1 MLGQPINVASINLAD
16 EGGSMRK
23 KRLFAFSLIIALS
36 ASFVT
41 LQINPARIAWAQ
53 DPKVKQDGFI
63 TGCSETV
70 IDALDECIQERFSKA
85 DMFFGYDRVTP
96 PTLHVNYF
104 VAETRSER
112 EAMAELEKGGWQVA
126 FYLVGR
132 RVLGPKPNF
141 TELSLLFPGQYPSI
155 INGPLAITAPSK
167 LEEREPDSARDLGMR
182 SSAILRS
189 VFNIEKMIEQFELP
203 EPMSIWDDAQ
213 KAMLEFEK
221 RDQYDFSSG
230 KWSIA
235 ARPIRAKES
244 CLKCHTGYPATTPG
258 HPRKVDIFGGAAT
271 RPAPPKVGDALG
283 VAMYAYGR
291 KQKGASTLIR

>member
-1 MLGQPINVASINLAD
+1 MW
-16 EGGSMRK
+16 K
-23 KRLFAFSLIIALS
+23 KRLFALSLIIALS
-36 ASFVT
+36 VSFIT
-41 LQINPARIAWAQ
+41 LQTNPARIASAQ
-53 DPKVKQDGFI
+53 VAKVKQDGFI

-70 IDALDECIQERFSKA
+70 IDALDECVQERFSKS
-85 DMFFGYDRVTP
+85 DQVFGYDRMTP
-96 PTLHVNYF
+96 RTRHLNYF
-104 VAETRSER
+104 EAETRAESEAISR
-112 EAMAELEKGGWQVA
+112 LEKDGWQVA

-132 RVLGPKPNF
+132 RVLAPKPDLA
-141 TELSLLFPGQYPSI
+141 ELRQSFRFQYPSAI
-155 INGPLAITAPSK
+155 HGPIAITAPSK
-167 LEEREPDSARDLGMR
+167 FEERERPPARDSR
-182 SSAILRS
+182 TESFVIFRNI
-189 VFNIEKMIEQFELP
+189 FNEEKMIEQFELP
-203 EPMSIWDDAQ
+203 EPMSMWDDAQ